1 MSLPSRLA
9 IAMAQGRTRLPPE
22 AQGLLTAREAWPL
35 GLLLAAWRFPG
46 SAEGVQISAFSDIGM
61 AFRFYA
67 AELGGLVDSVAA
79 VADGDEVALAGAG
92 VSFAYAVQKIG
103 LGTLRQIL
111 RGKRFADIQTTL
123 LGSHPIPQEVERA
136 FSGDASEPRATR
148 TMSRAQQFAGFDRYP
163 RESDPEVAYWRRQL
177 ERADLPAQMRW
188 FYEQKLLAQREP
200 MYLSTTEAE
209 RVWSDALRNPLQDEL
224 RAYFADNLRGLK
236 GAG

>member
-9 IAMAQGRTRLPPE
+9 IAMAQGRTRLPSE

-35 GLLLAAWRFPG
+35 GLLLAAWRVPG
-46 SAEGVQISAFSDIGM
+46 SAEGVQIGGFSDIAM

-103 LGTLRQIL
+103 LGTLRQLL
-111 RGKRFADIQTTL
+111 RGKRFVDIQESL
-123 LGSHPIPQEVERA
+123 LGTHPIPADVQRA
-136 FSGDASEPRATR
+136 FSPEANAPRAAR
-148 TMSRAQQFAGFDRYP
+148 PVSRAQQFAGFDRYP

-188 FYEQKLLAQREP
+188 FYEQKLLAQKEP

>member
-136 FSGDASEPRATR
+136 FSGDTSEPRATR

-177 ERADLPAQMRW
+177 ERTDLPAQMRW